1 MIKNSFNKITIIATT
16 LLLGLLMLLLVVP
29 LISLFFLWFW
39 NDVVRY
45 LNIPHT
51 ITYWQSLKLCF
62 FIYIIKS
69 LFTINVHTSISKQQ
83 SLEKTM
89 VKLIP
94 SDRGHLKPV
103 KGSLNHI
110 LDILK
115 NNPETEVSRAELLKK
130 SKLTKTQTL
139 RVLEDLIHS
148 KKIVHDEI
156 NHLFYLL

>member
-1 MIKNSFNKITIIATT
+1 
-16 LLLGLLMLLLVVP
+16 
-29 LISLFFLWFW
+29 
-39 NDVVRY
+39 
-45 LNIPHT
+45 
-51 ITYWQSLKLCF
+51 
-62 FIYIIKS
+62 
-69 LFTINVHTSISKQQ
+69 
-83 SLEKTM
+83 M

-94 SDRGHLKPV
+94 SNRGHLQPA

-115 NNPETEVSRAELLKK
+115 NNSETELSRAELLKK

-148 KKIVHDEI
+148 KKIVYDEI